1 MVPSPLWDLIWFSL
15 LFSYLSPLVV
25 VTRSL
30 AEFPMFRLT
39 GLLALVSAVSLV
51 VASYSNHTIFQDTA
65 TGITLRYVSNSGI
78 CETTPGVKQ
87 YSGYADFGNGNVRD
101 PLPCI
106 AAVADTFSVPLLVV
120 LRGPQKSYD
129 GADGTLA

>member
-1 MVPSPLWDLIWFSL
+1 ML
-15 LFSYLSPLVV
+15 
-25 VTRSL
+25 
-30 AEFPMFRLT
+30 RLT
-39 GLLALVSAVSLV
+39 CLLALASAVSFV
-51 VASYSNHTIFQDTA
+51 VASYAPDNKHTIFQDAA

-87 YSGYADFGNGNVRD
+87 HSGYADFGNGNVRD

-106 AAVADTFSVPLLVV
+106 AAIADTFSVPLLVV

-129 GADGTLA
+129 GASGTLA